1 MIAVSSLKARATS
14 AVEPPRTG
22 ALVLPELLV
31 GLCRADQY
39 ERQKKL
45 WQELTQQWRAEVA
58 ASLEQ
63 VRAKIEKQ
71 NAVNRDLRDNIL
83 SVMQAAPD
91 PRELSVADVM
101 VLKTQWADTAD
112 AARVGVRDVTD
123 RRWRC
128 TVEPGH
134 GSWMAP
140 PKDRSRTDRP
150 SMCPKC
156 SSATPRPGEQPA
168 LERSVAAISAL
179 AAELHPDSGA
189 PEKISYGSNKPV
201 AWWHQVPAVRPG
213 TGEWYWATHIW
224 EQPTKSRTGLRSR
237 NGKAVGINGCSVCN
251 SDQADA
257 SNSLAAWYPELAE
270 QWVRGPAGRNAHNT
284 PVGSKIEVTWRCTS
298 SQGKHEDWPAPPN
311 RRTAKVLRSGCLKC
325 SKNVSAKALALYHEL
340 RTHLPAL
347 ELEAPIALN
356 SVPGKRYRGVRVDM
370 WEEALQLVVEF
381 DGWKTHG
388 PESWRDRAGD
398 DCLKTE
404 RLAAAGQTVIRVRED
419 LDPVGPHDV
428 VVGSGW
434 SAWKVA
440 AAVLLRVHQLGL
452 HPLPGLASY
461 LEHGTETAAADVEKA
476 LLGMPFRPRRFRKV
490 SKASAAPRQLK
501 ATEPYAD
508 SWLTPVGPPYPNPKK
523 RAGSLRDYQCRCNTV
538 VTGLPQAEVT
548 RGNTKSCGCRQDA
561 SRAVPRGRVD
571 RELTQAARQWAR
583 KAGIEVKANG
593 ALDARVLAS
602 YQLHAVDMARFL
614 GDDSLIP
621 EGVVRGWA
629 DDEEIALGARG
640 RLPRHTW
647 LGYAASVLA
656 QLAKVPDEDA

>member
-1 MIAVSSLKARATS
+1 MTAASSLETRATS
-14 AVEPPRTG
+14 AVEPPCTG
-22 ALVLPELLV
+22 ALALSEPLV

-39 ERQKKL
+39 ERQKKF

-63 VRAKIEKQ
+63 VRAKIEEQ
-71 NAVNRDLRDNIL
+71 NAANRELRDNIL
-83 SVMQAAPD
+83 SAIQAAPD
-91 PRELSVADVM
+91 PRKLSVADIT
-101 VLKTQWADTAD
+101 VLKNQWADTAD
-112 AARVGVRDVTD
+112 AARVGVRDATD

-128 TVEPGH
+128 TVEPRH

-156 SSATPRPGEQPA
+156 SGAAPRPGERPA

-179 AAELHPDSGA
+179 AAELHPDSGV
-189 PEKISYGSNKPV
+189 PEEISYGSNKPV
-201 AWWHQVPAVRPG
+201 TWWHQVPAVRPR

-224 EQPTKSRTGLRSR
+224 KQPPKSRTGLRIR
-237 NGKAVGINGCSVCN
+237 NGKAAGINGCPVCN

-298 SQGKHEDWPAPPN
+298 SQGEHGDWLAPPN
-311 RRTAKVLRSGCLKC
+311 RRTAKALRSGCLKC

-347 ELEAPIALN
+347 ELEAPIPLDPA
-356 SVPGKRYRGVRVDM
+356 PGKRYRGVRVDM

-388 PESWRDRAGD
+388 PESWRDRTAD
-398 DCLKTE
+398 DRLKTE

-428 VVGSGW
+428 VVGAGW

-461 LEHGTETAAADVEKA
+461 LEHGTETAAADVENA
-476 LLGMPFRPRRFRKV
+476 LLGMPYQPRRFPKQPKTPV
-490 SKASAAPRQLK
+490 EPRQLK
-501 ATEPYAD
+501 VTEPHPD
-508 SWLTPVGPPYPNPKK
+508 SWLTPVSPPYRNPKK
-523 RAGSLRDYQCRCNTV
+523 RAGSLRDYQCKCGTV
-538 VTGLPQAEVT
+538 VTGLRQVDVT
-548 RGNTKSCGCRQDA
+548 RGNTKSCGCQREA
-561 SRAVPRGRVD
+561 SRPVPRVQVD
-571 RELTQAARQWAR
+571 RKLTQAARRWAR
-583 KAGIEVKANG
+583 EVGVRVKVNG

-602 YQLHAVDMARFL
+602 YLLHAAGMERCLDA
-614 GDDSLIP
+614 DCLIP
-621 EGVVRGWA
+621 EEAVRAWS
-629 DDEEIALGARG
+629 DDQRLILGARE
-640 RLPRHTW
+640 RLPRNAW
-647 LGYAASVLA
+647 LSYATSVLA
-656 QLAKVPDEDA
+656 QHAQSARHAG